1 MQVEEG
7 FQLAMKRQTYL
18 AKQSHSLCL
27 LPQHS
32 QASTKKDITNSAPVS
47 SAPGWVLMGH
57 CTTKPS
63 TLKSLCLLQ
72 YHSGLASLLFSSLGL
87 LQLLSFPLLVKI
99 TMLRVLAMTYFLH
112 CLTRGPRLPS
122 FNFEGL
128 GSSLK
133 CKHLKRPSLQL
144 KPIHAGS
151 DQNPLYR
158 FHWSPTP
165 HQHPSLTWYAMPILS
180 SDENKQASIMVSP
193 DSSLS
198 LDPPSVLCSTE
209 GQRASSKASV

>member
-1 MQVEEG
+1 
-7 FQLAMKRQTYL
+7 
-18 AKQSHSLCL
+18 
-27 LPQHS
+27 
-32 QASTKKDITNSAPVS
+32 
-47 SAPGWVLMGH
+47 
-57 CTTKPS
+57 
-63 TLKSLCLLQ
+63 
-72 YHSGLASLLFSSLGL
+72 
-87 LQLLSFPLLVKI
+87 
-99 TMLRVLAMTYFLH
+99 MLRVLATTYSLH
-112 CLTRGPRLPS
+112 CLTRGSQLPS
-122 FNFEGL
+122 SNFEGL

-133 CKHLKRPSLQL
+133 CKHLQRPPLQL

-198 LDPPSVLCSTE
+198 LDPPSVLCSIE
-209 GQRASSKASV
+209 GQRASSKASVWWHHPCVLMFSLQLLRHHMPKPFLLLSFPISNTMALINGHTECWPLSSDSQTFMHPLRPNSNTTFLIKSSLIHYPKRL